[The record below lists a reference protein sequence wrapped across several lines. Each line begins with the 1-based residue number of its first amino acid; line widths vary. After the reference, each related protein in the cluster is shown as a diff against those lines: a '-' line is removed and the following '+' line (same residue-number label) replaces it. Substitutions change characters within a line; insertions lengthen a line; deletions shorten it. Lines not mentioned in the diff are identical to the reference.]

1 MKFFY
6 PVNNVI
12 LRTVIDISLP
22 PDSIPL
28 NFNFK
33 KIMFKHLILI
43 VLFIQASLLANNVD
57 SLKSKLENAQGKA
70 RISLIIELM
79 QAIGRNNIREVLR
92 FGDDALLLLKEY
104 PDKKTETD
112 VLFIIGWSYTL
123 MNKSD
128 SARITMNKMNIIL
141 SETEYKK
148 GNMLELFLNARIL
161 RNEGKYEDALAVLEK
176 SKQICE
182 EINDTLY
189 KIRILNEIGSVYRR
203 LGRFTEALEV
213 HNKALAIFDDYS
225 DEEELTTTFVLL
237 GIINDVLGNYDKA
250 LLFHQQ
256 ALELNKSAKDISGIA
271 GSLHNIGILY
281 QKLARYDQA
290 LEYYNKALKYWEELN
305 NKNGL
310 SSTYNS
316 IGAVNELTG
325 NYTEALK
332 YYKMS
337 LKILEETG
345 NKFSIAIPLNN
356 IGSIYEK
363 LGLLDDAVKYLQRAI
378 ELRESVGDKNGTA
391 SSMISLASVYNK
403 QGKSDLAIRTAKK
416 GLEIVKQTG
425 GLSSI
430 REAHGVL
437 SEIYEDNGFFK
448 EALIEYKNY
457 KAVHDSMFNS
467 ESQQVIAE
475 LQEKY
480 KSDEQKQQIEIL
492 EKQSEIDTLYRTL
505 LMGGFL
511 FVLLTLILL
520 YNRYRHK
527 QRAHQALNQLH
538 QTEIEKANL
547 LTESA
552 VAKAAIMQTEYEQ
565 KKKELDDAREL
576 QLSMLPSKLPDN
588 KNVSFSALMLTA
600 AEVGGDYYDFFEGD
614 DGSITIAVG
623 DATGHGAQAGIIVTA
638 AKSLFNLLSGEKNIS
653 DILRKS
659 NYAIR
664 KMQFTN
670 LFMAFAVLRL
680 KDDVL
685 EFAGAGMPPAVLYRA
700 ETKQVESLSLK
711 GLPFGSVNDH
721 NYLQSSIKLNKG
733 DVVALVSDGFPEL
746 FNSKQESLGF
756 EIIPK
761 LLEETGEK
769 SPDEIISHFKKTADE
784 WLDGTKQHDDI
795 TFVVMKINA

>member
-1 MKFFY
+1 M
-6 PVNNVI
+6 
-12 LRTVIDISLP
+12 
-22 PDSIPL
+22 
-28 NFNFK
+28 
-33 KIMFKHLILI
+33 MKHL
-43 VLFIQASLLANNVD
+43 LFILFLAQHIVFANNVD
-57 SLKSKLENAQGKA
+57 SLKTRLDNVEGKP
-70 RISLIIELM
+70 RINILIELM
-79 QAIGRNNIREVLR
+79 KAIGRDNVREVILH
-92 FGDDALLLLKEY
+92 GNEALALLKEH
-104 PDKKTETD
+104 PDQKTETE
-112 VLFIIGWSYTL
+112 VLFLKGWTYTL

-128 SARITMNKMNIIL
+128 SARVTLDLMNKTL
-141 SETEYKK
+141 SETENKK
-148 GNMLELFLNARIL
+148 GRMLESFLNARIL
-161 RNEGKYEDALAVLEK
+161 RNENKYEDALTALQNAQ
-176 SKQICE
+176 S
-182 EINDTLY
+182 INDDLKETLY
-189 KIRILNEIGSVYRR
+189 KIRILNEFGSVYRR
-203 LGRFTEALEV
+203 LSRFTEALEV
-213 HNKALAIFDDYS
+213 HNKALAIFDDFS
-225 DEEELTTTFVLL
+225 DDGELTTTFVLL

-250 LLFHQQ
+250 LYYHHQ
-256 ALELNKSAKDISGIA
+256 ALELNRKVNDAAGIA

-281 QKLARYDQA
+281 QKIEKYDQA
-290 LEYYNKALKYWEELN
+290 LEYYNKALKYWEDLN

-332 YYKMS
+332 YYQMS
-337 LKILEETG
+337 LKIMEETG
-345 NKFSIAIPLNN
+345 SKFSIAIPLNN

-363 LGLLDDAVKYLQRAI
+363 LGVYDQAVTFLQRAI

-391 SSMISLASVYNK
+391 SSMISLAIVYNK

-430 REAHGVL
+430 REAHSVL
-437 SEIYEDNGFFK
+437 SEIYEDNGLFK
-448 EALIEYKNY
+448 EALIEFKNY

-467 ESQQVIAE
+467 ESQEVIAE

-480 KSDEQKQQIEIL
+480 KSEEQNQQIEIL
-492 EKQSEIDTLYRTL
+492 KKQSEIDNLYRTL

-511 FVLLTLILL
+511 FVLLTLVLL

-527 QRAHQALNQLH
+527 QRAHHALKQLH
-538 QTEIEKANL
+538 ETEIERANL
-547 LTESA
+547 LAQTA
-552 VAKAAIMQTEYEQ
+552 VAKAAIMQTEYDQ
-565 KKKELDDAREL
+565 KKKELDAARDL

-588 KNVSFSALMLTA
+588 NNVTFSALMLTA
-600 AEVGGDYYDFFEGD
+600 TEVGGDYYDFFEGD
-614 DGSITIAVG
+614 DGSITIAIG

-685 EFAGAGMPPAVLYRA
+685 EFAGAGMPPALIYRA
-700 ETKQVESLSLK
+700 ETKEIESLSLK
-711 GLPFGSVNDH
+711 GLPFGSVTDH
-721 NYLQSSIKLNKG
+721 NYLQASVKLNKG
-733 DVVALVSDGFPEL
+733 DIVALVSDGFPEL

-769 SPDEIISHFKKTADE
+769 SPDEIISHFRKTADE

-795 TFVVMKINA
+795 TFVVMKMNA

>member
-1 MKFFY
+1 M
-6 PVNNVI
+6 
-12 LRTVIDISLP
+12 
-22 PDSIPL
+22 
-28 NFNFK
+28 FN
-33 KIMFKHLILI
+33 HLILI
-43 VLFIQASLLANNVD
+43 VLFTQALLLANNVD
-57 SLKSKLENAQGKA
+57 SLKSKLDNTQGRA
-70 RISLIIELM
+70 RVGLIIELM
-79 QAIGRNNIREVLR
+79 QAIGRSNVREVLR
-92 FGDDALLLLKEY
+92 YGDEALLLLKKY

-112 VLFIIGWSYTL
+112 LLFLTGWTYTL

-128 SARITMNKMNIIL
+128 SARIAMNKMSTIL
-141 SETEYKK
+141 NEIVYKK
-148 GNMLELFLNARIL
+148 GSMLKLFLSARIL
-161 RNEGKYEDALAVLEK
+161 RNEGKYEEALAALEEA
-176 SKQICE
+176 KQICE
-182 EINDTLY
+182 DINDTLY
-189 KIRILNEIGSVYRR
+189 KIRILNEFGSVYRR
-203 LGRFTEALEV
+203 LSRFTEALEV
-213 HNKALAIFDDYS
+213 HNKALTIFDHFS
-225 DEEELTTTFVLL
+225 DDDELTTTFVLL

-250 LLFHQQ
+250 LYYHHQ
-256 ALELNKSAKDISGIA
+256 ALELNRKVNDTAGIA

-281 QKLARYDQA
+281 QKIAKYDQA
-290 LEYYNKALKYWEELN
+290 LEYYNKALKYWEDLN

-332 YYKMS
+332 YYQMS
-337 LKILEETG
+337 LKIMEETG
-345 NKFSIAIPLNN
+345 SKFSIAIPLNN

-363 LGLLDDAVKYLQRAI
+363 LGIYDQAVIYLQRAI

-391 SSMISLASVYNK
+391 SSMISLAIVYNK
-403 QGKSDLAIRTAKK
+403 QGKSDLSIRTAKK

-430 REAHGVL
+430 REAHSVL

-457 KAVHDSMFNS
+457 RAVHDSMFNS
-467 ESQQVIAE
+467 ESQQAIAE

-492 EKQSEIDTLYRTL
+492 EKQSEIDSLYRTL

-511 FVLLTLILL
+511 FVLLTLVLL
-520 YNRYRHK
+520 YNRYRYK
-527 QRAHQALNQLH
+527 QRAHLALKQLH
-538 QTEIEKANL
+538 ETEIEKANL
-547 LTESA
+547 LADSA

-576 QLSMLPSKLPDN
+576 QLSMLPSKLPEN
-588 KNVSFSALMLTA
+588 KNVSFSAQMLTA
-600 AEVGGDYYDFFEGD
+600 AEVGGDYYDFHEGD
-614 DGSITIAVG
+614 DGSITIAIG

-659 NYAIR
+659 NFAIR

-680 KDDVL
+680 KGYEL
-685 EFAGAGMPPAVLYRA
+685 EIAGAGMPPALIYRA
-700 ETKQVESLSLK
+700 ENKEVESASLK
-711 GLPFGSVNDH
+711 GLPFGSINDH
-721 NYLQSSIKLNKG
+721 EYQQSSIKLNKG
-733 DVVALVSDGFPEL
+733 DVIALVSDGFPEL

-761 LLEETGEK
+761 LLKESGEK
-769 SPDEIISHFKKTADE
+769 SPDEIINHFRKTADE
-784 WLDGTKQHDDI
+784 WLDGTKQHDDM
-795 TFVVMKINA
+795 TFVVLKVK

>member
-1 MKFFY
+1 M
-6 PVNNVI
+6 
-12 LRTVIDISLP
+12 
-22 PDSIPL
+22 
-28 NFNFK
+28 
-33 KIMFKHLILI
+33 MKHL
-43 VLFIQASLLANNVD
+43 LFILFLAQHIVFANNVD
-57 SLKSKLENAQGKA
+57 SLKTRLDNVEGKP
-70 RISLIIELM
+70 RINILIELM
-79 QAIGRNNIREVLR
+79 KAIGRDNVREVILY
-92 FGDDALLLLKEY
+92 GDEALALLKEH
-104 PDKKTETD
+104 PDQKTETE
-112 VLFIIGWSYTL
+112 VLFLKGWTYTL

-128 SARITMNKMNIIL
+128 SARVALDLMNKTL

-148 GNMLELFLNARIL
+148 GRMLESFLNARIL
-161 RNEGKYEDALAVLEK
+161 RNENKYEDALTALQNAQ
-176 SKQICE
+176 S
-182 EINDTLY
+182 INDDLKETLY
-189 KIRILNEIGSVYRR
+189 KIRILNELGSVYRR
-203 LGRFTEALEV
+203 LSRFNDALEM
-213 HNKALAIFDDYS
+213 HTLALAIFEDYTDD
-225 DEEELTTTFVLL
+225 DELTSTYVFL
-237 GIINDVLGNYDKA
+237 GIINDILGNYDKA
-250 LLFHQQ
+250 LFYHQQ
-256 ALELNKSAKDISGIA
+256 ALELNKKQNDTSGIA

-281 QKLARYDQA
+281 QKIAKYDQA
-290 LEYYNKALKYWEELN
+290 LDYYNQALKYWKELN
-305 NKNGL
+305 NQNGL

-316 IGAVNELTG
+316 LGAVNELTE

-332 YYKMS
+332 YYTMA
-337 LKILEETG
+337 LEILEKTG
-345 NKFSIAIPLNN
+345 SKYSISIPVNN

-363 LGLLDDAVKYLQRAI
+363 LGVLNEAANYLQRAI
-378 ELRESVGDKNGTA
+378 ELRESIGDKNGTA
-391 SSMISLASVYNK
+391 GSMIRLAAVYNK

-416 GLEIVKQTG
+416 GLEIVKGTG
-425 GLSSI
+425 ALSSI
-430 REAHGVL
+430 REAHSVL
-437 SEIYEDNGFFK
+437 SEIYEYNGFYK
-448 EALIEYKNY
+448 EALDEYKNY

-480 KSDEQKQQIEIL
+480 KSEEQNQQIEIL
-492 EKQSEIDTLYRTL
+492 KKQSEIDNLYRTL

-511 FVLLTLILL
+511 FVLLTLVLL

-527 QRAHQALNQLH
+527 QRAHHALKQLH
-538 QTEIEKANL
+538 ETEIERANL
-547 LTESA
+547 LAQTA
-552 VAKAAIMQTEYEQ
+552 VAKAAIMQTEYDQ
-565 KKKELDDAREL
+565 KKKELDAARDL

-588 KNVSFSALMLTA
+588 NNVTFSALMLTA
-600 AEVGGDYYDFFEGD
+600 TEVGGDYYDFYEND
-614 DGSITIAVG
+614 DGAITIAVG

-733 DVVALVSDGFPEL
+733 DVIALMSDGFPEL
-746 FNSKQESLGF
+746 FNNKQESLGF

-761 LLEETGEK
+761 LLEKSGEK
-769 SPDEIISHFKKTADE
+769 SPDEIISHFRKTADE

-795 TFVVMKINA
+795 TFVVMKMNA